1 MASESNSDARRGSR
15 EPQSSNASPLY
26 NLPASA
32 PGLPP
37 LRSTSTRQSPTVSGN
52 GPSYTRGWR
61 PRSLRLRST
70 EERPDGDP
78 ETSDAQREPSRD
90 HRRPILSQRRSRHSL
105 DDITAERE
113 LEDFD
118 SELRALWDFAHA
130 SPDPYSELS
139 FPSPPLQTQNT
150 SEEGRRAKRR
160 KLDSDR
166 LTSGFA
172 GFRYGK
178 YGQVEPGQL
187 TMEIVSCDGGI
198 YDEGQKHAAENILKN
213 DASVYCTSGPTC
225 NIVLR
230 HQGATAFTLK
240 ELVIKAPRSNYTS
253 PVSEGMVFVSMSS
266 DHLLTR
272 TAQYQ
277 IQYSAPRSSSRRSES
292 ENQPSFPVISIR
304 HNSDGDGTMT
314 RAQVRARRMYELGMA
329 DQNNDLRVAQIP
341 SEVDVSPSQCR
352 VTIEYGDEETDDGD
366 GLRDGPR
373 APNRIGS
380 LPFESESSDEEEA
393 LDEFTLSG
401 AGDPYMHRQRVHQ
414 NRTSDLAQAREQAQI
429 ATQEAVRAVGGEL
442 LAPDARFYIERDKS
456 NCKMTFDPPVSGRFI
471 LLKMWSP
478 HRDPVAN
485 IDIQA
490 VTATGFAGPRFF
502 PSIELR

>member
-1 MASESNSDARRGSR
+1 MF
-15 EPQSSNASPLY
+15 
-26 NLPASA
+26 
-32 PGLPP
+32 
-37 LRSTSTRQSPTVSGN
+37 
-52 GPSYTRGWR
+52 
-61 PRSLRLRST
+61 
-70 EERPDGDP
+70 
-78 ETSDAQREPSRD
+78 
-90 HRRPILSQRRSRHSL
+90 QRRSRHSL
-105 DDITAERE
+105 DDSTADRE

-118 SELRALWDFAHA
+118 TELRALWDFANA
-130 SPDPYSELS
+130 DPDPYSELS
-139 FPSPPLQTQNT
+139 FPSASLQNQNP
-150 SEEGRRAKRR
+150 SEEGRRVKRR

-166 LTSGFA
+166 LATGFA

-277 IQYSAPRSSSRRSES
+277 IQYSTPRNTSRRSES
-292 ENQPSFPVISIR
+292 ENQQLFPVISIR
-304 HNSDGDGTMT
+304 HNSDGDSTMT

-329 DQNNDLRVAQIP
+329 DHNNDLRVAQIP
-341 SEVDVSPSQCR
+341 SEFDVSPSQCR
-352 VTIEYGDEETDDGD
+352 VTIEYGDETDDGD
-366 GLRDGPR
+366 SPRDDPR

-380 LPFESESSDEEEA
+380 LPFESGSSDEEEA
-393 LDEFTLSG
+393 LDDWTLSG
-401 AGDPYMHRQRVHQ
+401 TGDPYMHRRRAQQ
-414 NRTSDLAQAREQAQI
+414 NRTTSDLAQAQEQAQI
-429 ATQEAVRAVGGEL
+429 AVQEAVRQVGGEL

-502 PSIELR
+502 PSVELR